1 MSNAWREDT
10 ETQWGGGGFNIMAP
24 LCSQSKTI
32 HLLYLVRTITEV
44 YRVCGRLFLVV
55 VGEFWQKQASLFPVS
70 SLPAMLS

>member
-1 MSNAWREDT
+1 
-10 ETQWGGGGFNIMAP
+10 MAP